1 MSAIPTFMTRR
12 PASLVQFEVVARRI
26 VLPDTAVEFACVDG
40 HIDVIGPMTVARP
53 GRYKVGSRI
62 QLLSLDPVTASSW
75 LGLPL
80 ALLTDRIVS
89 LSDIDS
95 TIVDQLA
102 DGFAEGRI
110 TDRLMPQAFADL
122 RPDARAACAASLLAQ
137 GHSVARTADAVNLG
151 DRQFTRWFHHQT
163 GMHPKRFQRVV
174 RLRRALLAAKQG
186 EPLAAVAAYEGF
198 ADQAHFNREV
208 RALTGGAPRTILP
221 DVGNVQDVAMAF
233 G

>member
-1 MSAIPTFMTRR
+1 MSAIPRFMTRR
-12 PASLVQFEVVARRI
+12 PTSVVQFEVMARRI

-40 HIDVIGPMTVARP
+40 QIDIIGPMTVARP
-53 GRYKVGSRI
+53 SSYAVGSRV
-62 QLLSLDPVTASSW
+62 QLLSLDPVTASSL

-80 ALLTDRIVS
+80 ALLTDRIVH
-89 LSDIDS
+89 LGDISS

-110 TDRLMPQAFADL
+110 ADRLMPQAFADL
-122 RPDARAACAASLLAQ
+122 RPDARAASAASLLAK
-137 GHSVARTADAVNLG
+137 GRSVAQTAGAVNLG
-151 DRQFTRWFHHQT
+151 DRQFTRWFHRQL
-163 GMHPKRFQRVV
+163 GMHPKRFQRIV

-186 EPLAAVAAYEGF
+186 EPLAAVAADEGF

-221 DVGNVQDVAMAF
+221 DVGNVQDVAMPL